1 MHVRLQRAVT
11 PAEARTLLQAA
22 PGLKVLDVP
31 AERVYPMPMLVTADD
46 AIHVGRIRAF
56 AGSPDALELVAAI
69 DNAGATA
76 RLCLEVAELV
86 SRAPVTN

>member
-1 MHVRLQRAVT
+1 
-11 PAEARTLLQAA
+11 
-22 PGLKVLDVP
+22 
-31 AERVYPMPMLVTADD
+31 MPMLVTADD

-56 AGSPDALELVAAI
+56 AGSADAPELVAAV

-86 SRAPVTN
+86 TRAPVTN